1 MRKAMLLTLG
11 FAVSSLLM
19 RRARQFGP
27 LSAVAVAG
35 VLEEVAKRLRDQ
47 ALPDQAR
54 KPCRGQSSLDSKDQ
68 SAKV

>member
-11 FAVSSLLM
+11 FAVSSVLM

-54 KPCRGQSSLDSKDQ
+54 KPWPW
-68 SAKV
+68 AKLTGFKRRKPKV